1 MAMTAMIWCDARG
14 SLQGYVAPTLPVHSP
29 DLPWSSSSKTDTH
42 SSTWTIRRN
51 VTVWAQASGQAV
63 LDGECWRSTS
73 ATTLHSAEPASRD
86 STLLTGELEKMRTGS
101 GRRMTAAACTCTVV
115 TFDSCIMSGNSAD
128 VGYGGGI
135 YVRMGDVTFNA
146 CIITGNHAAVAFPGW
161 RDAWWSRRHA
171 CHLRQLHHIRE

>member
-1 MAMTAMIWCDARG
+1 
-14 SLQGYVAPTLPVHSP
+14 
-29 DLPWSSSSKTDTH
+29 
-42 SSTWTIRRN
+42 
-51 VTVWAQASGQAV
+51 
-63 LDGECWRSTS
+63 
-73 ATTLHSAEPASRD
+73 
-86 STLLTGELEKMRTGS
+86 
-101 GRRMTAAACTCTVV
+101 
-115 TFDSCIMSGNSAD
+115 MSGNSAD